1 MENKNTIDSSI
12 IRNISVRTGTHRYE
26 NNEEVIELTFKGF
39 NCNYIQVIGR
49 QTARDLLTQ
58 LKDILPPAYVEV

>member
-1 MENKNTIDSSI
+1 MQNKNNIDGSI
-12 IRNISVRTGTHRYE
+12 IRNISIRTGNHRYE

-39 NCNYIQVIGR
+39 NCDYIQVIDK